1 MREGICTLTIK
12 YH

>member
-1 MREGICTLTIK
+1 MREGICALTIK